1 MLLGLV
7 GALADGV
14 GAVELV
20 VVVVVLEDDAL
31 AVAHVVALLLVVD
44 ARQDVPDRLEG
55 ARLHQAD
62 HQAALVLVRADR
74 LLRRQELRRV
84 VVDQLDQLAVLHGR
98 LLLHV
103 EESLVQFFLNLGPLF
118 VQLDF
123 RTQFVDQT
131 FHVVRIRDFV
141 LFEQVLDVDGLRLQ
155 TAILGVHFV
164 EVLLLFLEFFPHF
177 LVQFRYDL
185 EYHVVHV
192 GYWFRVVSFL
202 IVDFVICEA
211 LRHKILFVLVADI
224 D

>member
-7 GALADGV
+7 RALADGV

-131 FHVVRIRDFV
+131 FHVVGVRDFV
-141 LFEQVLDVDGLRLQ
+141 LFEQVLDVDGLRL
-155 TAILGVHFV
+155 
-164 EVLLLFLEFFPHF
+164 
-177 LVQFRYDL
+177 
-185 EYHVVHV
+185 
-192 GYWFRVVSFL
+192 
-202 IVDFVICEA
+202 
-211 LRHKILFVLVADI
+211 
-224 D
+224 